1 MFFFKI
7 KCHVL
12 VFFLR
17 DILSFVKLN
26 RHGHVGIS
34 LPITLLLVD
43 QPTNP
48 AHWNTPV
55 STNSYY
61 SLRCVLKLE
70 NYESYHV
77 HKNHQ
82 GVKFIDNDPSKQN
95 TVIFESTVFW
105 QKKLTQQLMR
115 KAWTNCIR
123 TTLLAYSFPWMLL
136 WGLSLS
142 FTVYQRRD
150 GNIPI

>member
-7 KCHVL
+7 KYHVL

-26 RHGHVGIS
+26 RQGHVGIS
-34 LPITLLLVD
+34 LPITLLLVE

-95 TVIFESTVFW
+95 TVIFESTVF
-105 QKKLTQQLMR
+105 
-115 KAWTNCIR
+115 
-123 TTLLAYSFPWMLL
+123 
-136 WGLSLS
+136 
-142 FTVYQRRD
+142 
-150 GNIPI
+150 